1 MLKSKTL
8 KTSMTTLQTEGK
20 GPRAARLQHGAPVV
34 RDEEDRKLRGHQPAR
49 V

>member
-1 MLKSKTL
+1 MFNSKTL
-8 KTSMTTLQTEGK
+8 KTSITTLTEGK
-20 GPRAARLQHGAPVV
+20 RPRAARLQHGAPVV